1 MLHNECL
8 CGKGMDGLNTKIG
21 SVQLGLE
28 IAGVPSKEKVVIVYF
43 RQWY

>member
-28 IAGVPSKEKVVIVYF
+28 ITGVFQVKRKL
-43 RQWY
+43 